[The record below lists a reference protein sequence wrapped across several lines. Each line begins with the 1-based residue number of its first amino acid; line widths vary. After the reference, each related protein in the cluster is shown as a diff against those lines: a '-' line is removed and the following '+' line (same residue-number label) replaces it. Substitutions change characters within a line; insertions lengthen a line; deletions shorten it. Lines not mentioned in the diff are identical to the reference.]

1 LRGQPSSCQREGKV
15 FDVWVTNIMDVLAN
29 DPETF
34 ANVVVAQ
41 ILFDLMMTVVT
52 ILLCALKEDKQ

>member
-1 LRGQPSSCQREGKV
+1 M
-15 FDVWVTNIMDVLAN
+15 FDVWVTNIMNVLAN